1 MSSFLKK
8 ILLIDIFR
16 YHKTKIALTALF
28 CVIIFVMIFPF
39 SDLSDFVTD
48 QISTQTQGRVF
59 VQFGD
64 LDFGLL
70 PTLSVTGEDVLVE
83 TAGLPTIPIKR
94 FTVWPSVMSLITANK
109 NPNQIPHFSMDA
121 EGVFGGNLEASLGS
135 GKGSN
140 KEIPMTSLQFEGD
153 KLNLDKVAAVAQLPI
168 KLIGVASF
176 KGQVN
181 FDPTFQIQPE
191 GDVQVQGA
199 QVQIPPGNIPSQ
211 LGPIFIPGF
220 SWGELLLKGRVSN
233 GTLYLDDATLGK
245 QADALYARVK
255 GQMGLPIH
263 PGSGAQ
269 VTTFDLKIDLQVNP
283 TVAKELGTFLGFIDK
298 YKVAS
303 GSRSRY
309 LFRAV
314 STSPG
319 APPNLL
325 PQSSF

>member
-1 MSSFLKK
+1 MGVWLKRL
-8 ILLIDIFR
+8 LLIDVFK
-16 YHKTKIALTALF
+16 YHKGKIAFTIFFAA
-28 CVIIFVMIFPF
+28 IIFVMIFPF

-48 QISTQTQGRVF
+48 QIATQTQGRVF

-64 LDFGLL
+64 LDFGLI
-70 PTLSVTGEDVLVE
+70 PTASVTGEDVLVE
-83 TAGLPTIPIKR
+83 AAGLPAIPIKR
-94 FTVWPSVMSLITANK
+94 FTIWPSIMSLMSANS

-121 EGVFGGNLEASLGS
+121 EGVFGGDFEASLGS
-135 GKGSN
+135 GKGEN
-140 KEIPMTSLQFEGD
+140 KEIPMTLVQFEGD
-153 KLNLDKVAAVAQLPI
+153 KLNLDKVASVAQLPM
-168 KLIGVASF
+168 KMRGVASF
-176 KGQVN
+176 KGKLN
-181 FDPTFQIQPE
+181 FDPTFQVQPE
-191 GDVQVQGA
+191 GDVEVQGS

-220 SWGELLLKGRVSN
+220 SWAQLLLKGRVSN
-233 GTLYLDDATLGK
+233 GNLYLDDATLGK

-255 GQMGLPIH
+255 GQMGLPVR
-263 PGSGAQ
+263 PGAGAQ

-298 YKVAS
+298 FKV
-303 GSRSRY
+303 GGGTNTRY